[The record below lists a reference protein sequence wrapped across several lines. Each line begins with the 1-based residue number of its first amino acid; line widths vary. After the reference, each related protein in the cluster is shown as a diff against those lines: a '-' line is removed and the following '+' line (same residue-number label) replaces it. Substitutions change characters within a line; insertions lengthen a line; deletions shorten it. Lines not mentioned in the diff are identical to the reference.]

1 MLKRIV
7 TALVLI
13 PLVLVG
19 IFKLDQQYFAIA
31 AAALC
36 LVGAWEWAQFCKFKK
51 VLHRICYA
59 LTYLLPF
66 YGVWVYKDNN
76 AFIYALLIISMLFWL
91 CAFAWMYLYSAFSQ
105 KVDLSGMAKLAIG
118 YIVLTPM
125 WLALFSIQNVSPGMI
140 LWLFLM
146 VWGADSGAY
155 FIGRKFGKK
164 KLAQKLSPKKTME
177 GVYGGIAT
185 SAIVAVA
192 GIFVLGLEMAAMPYW
207 IALAA
212 LVVVFSIAGDLFESM
227 LKRLVEIKDS
237 GSIFPGHGGVLDR
250 VDSLTSAAPV
260 FFFGMLIIN
269 SMQA

>member
-1 MLKRIV
+1 
-7 TALVLI
+7 
-13 PLVLVG
+13 
-19 IFKLDQQYFAIA
+19 
-31 AAALC
+31 
-36 LVGAWEWAQFCKFKK
+36 
-51 VLHRICYA
+51 
-59 LTYLLPF
+59 
-66 YGVWVYKDNN
+66 
-76 AFIYALLIISMLFWL
+76 
-91 CAFAWMYLYSAFSQ
+91 MYLYSTFSQ

-125 WLALFSIQNVSPGMI
+125 WLALFSIQNVSPEMI

-155 FIGRKFGKK
+155 FVGRKFGKK

-177 GVYGGIAT
+177 GVYGGIAA

-192 GIFVLGLEMAAMPYW
+192 GIFVLKLEMSSMPYW
-207 IALAA
+207 ITLAA

-227 LKRLVEIKDS
+227 LKRLVVIKDS